1 LHSAVDWDTVAAN
14 LLAASVTMP
23 VRYDL
28 PSLSIIIPAYNESS
42 RILPYLTKVS
52 RYLARRE
59 GPSEVLVVDDGSR
72 DGTAQQVEQFRRD
85 EPAVRLLRLAHNIGK
100 GGAVRV
106 GMAAAQGEWRL
117 IADADGAAPIEELTR
132 LEARLQQ
139 GADVAIGSR
148 FLASRDRRYRV
159 TARWHR
165 SVLGNVFNGI
175 VQRLGIKGISDTQ
188 CGFKLLRKAA
198 AQDLFSVA
206 RINGYGFDLELLYIA
221 QRRGYRI
228 DEVPINW
235 EDKPGSKVRVVRDGI
250 RMLQELLSVRRHDA
264 LGLYEPRPA
273 SNICFTPHVSG
284 L

>member
-1 LHSAVDWDTVAAN
+1 
-14 LLAASVTMP
+14 
-23 VRYDL
+23 
-28 PSLSIIIPAYNESS
+28 
-42 RILPYLTKVS
+42 
-52 RYLARRE
+52 
-59 GPSEVLVVDDGSR
+59 
-72 DGTAQQVEQFRRD
+72 
-85 EPAVRLLRLAHNIGK
+85 
-100 GGAVRV
+100 
-106 GMAAAQGEWRL
+106 
-117 IADADGAAPIEELTR
+117 
-132 LEARLQQ
+132 
-139 GADVAIGSR
+139 
-148 FLASRDRRYRV
+148 
-159 TARWHR
+159 
-165 SVLGNVFNGI
+165 VLGNVFNGI